1 MTIRQSTVVLEVM
14 LDAIRMVR
22 VQRGRNL
29 LALLGVAI
37 GAAAVVAMLHAAH
50 TARAEA
56 LQKFQALD
64 WNLIMI
70 SPEATDERK
79 PTVPSGVEDWLT
91 EARIGIEAAAALIQT
106 GGKLRA
112 GRELVNVT
120 LLPATDA
127 IYQIVDMQMSEGRP
141 TSDLD
146 GNAPFAV
153 VGRDIADQYHAE
165 TARTLQ
171 PGDRITVN
179 GYILT
184 VVGLLRPTPV
194 SAMLAIDMNRAVLVP
209 FEAARRVAGGAT
221 LDVIVAELSE
231 GTDDRQVS
239 RSARQLIEP
248 HMETGNLRVHSA
260 RQVIESI
267 DAQMRIYAIL
277 IVGIG
282 SVSLFVGGVGIMNV
296 MLMNVLE
303 RRQEIGLRQAVG
315 ARRAHIRIMFLT
327 EAIIQASLGT
337 AIGTAVGYLGAWLFA
352 ETSSWQFHPSPM
364 APLLGAGM
372 ALTVGLLFGVVPA
385 ERAARLDPVAALRS
399 E

>member
-1 MTIRQSTVVLEVM
+1 MTIRQSTVVLEVVR
-14 LDAIRMVR
+14 DAIRMVR

-70 SPEATDERK
+70 SPEPTDEQN
-79 PTVPSGVEDWLT
+79 PVVPYGAEDWLT
-91 EARIGIEAAAALIQT
+91 DAGIGIEAAASLIQT

-120 LLPATDA
+120 LLLATDA
-127 IYQIVDMQMSEGRP
+127 IYQIADLELSAGRS
-141 TSDLD
+141 TSALD
-146 GNAPFAV
+146 GTAPFAV
-153 VGRDIADQYHAE
+153 VGRDVADQYYTA

-171 PGDRITVN
+171 PGNRIAVN
-179 GYILT
+179 GHILT

-194 SAMLAIDMNRAVLVP
+194 SAMLAIDMNSAILVP
-209 FEAARRVAGGAT
+209 FAAARRVAGGST
-221 LDVIVAELSE
+221 LDVIVAELAE

-239 RSARQLIEP
+239 RSVRQLIEP
-248 HMETGNLRVHSA
+248 RMETGYLRVHSA

-296 MLMNVLE
+296 MLMNVME
-303 RRQEIGLRQAVG
+303 RRQEIGLRQAIG

-327 EAIIQASLGT
+327 EAIIQASLGSM
-337 AIGTAVGYLGAWLFA
+337 IGTAVGYLGAWLFA

-364 APLLGAGM
+364 APILGAGM

-385 ERAARLDPVAALRS
+385 ERAARLDPVTALRS